1 MLNIHKI
8 LRFSSMIGEFAALG
22 AALCWT
28 FSAVFYRR
36 ALASTSP
43 IQANTVRCLG
53 TSLVLIIVMVV
64 LGKIGVLSG
73 LPMQVLFLTCFS
85 GVIGLGVGDTLYMS
99 SLKTIGVSRAV
110 PITCTY
116 PLFNLV
122 WAYLLAGETITIPVA
137 AGAFTIVL
145 GVWLLTSEK
154 TDKVNNKAV
163 GKQQMRG
170 VGFALSTAIAWSISI
185 SMINLAVKNAQSI
198 EQAYTVNTVRLL
210 AVAVLLFAY
219 SLVSKREFTFI
230 KVGWRNAALLLC
242 GGLIAIGLGWFFL
255 TYSFLH
261 IPESQAVPISS
272 TTPLFSTLAGVALL
286 HEKVTAKIFLGSVLV
301 VAGIFIVFMA

>member
-1 MLNIHKI
+1 
-8 LRFSSMIGEFAALG
+8 MIGEFAALG

-43 IQANTVRCLG
+43 IQANTMRCLG
-53 TSLVLIIVMVV
+53 TSLVLITILAVSGNIRV
-64 LGKIGVLSG
+64 LVE
-73 LPMQVLFLTCFS
+73 LPMHALFLACIS
-85 GVIGLGVGDTLYMS
+85 GIVGLGVGDTLYMS

-116 PLFNLV
+116 PLFSLV
-122 WAYLLAGETITIPVA
+122 WAYLLAGETVTIPVA

-145 GVWLLTSEK
+145 GIWLLTSER
-154 TDKVNNKAV
+154 TDKADNKAL
-163 GKQQMRG
+163 GKQHVHG
-170 VGFALSTAIAWSISI
+170 VVFALSTAIAWSISI
-185 SMINLAVKNAQSI
+185 SMINLAVKNAQKL
-198 EQAYTVNTVRLL
+198 EQAYAVNTVRLL
-210 AVAVLLFAY
+210 AIAVLLFAY
-219 SLVSKREFTFI
+219 SLVSRRGFAFM
-230 KVGWRNAALLLC
+230 KVGWRNVALLLW

-255 TYSFLH
+255 TYSFLL

-272 TTPLFSTLAGVALL
+272 TTPLFSTLAGVTLL
-286 HEKVTAKIFLGSVLV
+286 HEKVTAKICLGSMLV